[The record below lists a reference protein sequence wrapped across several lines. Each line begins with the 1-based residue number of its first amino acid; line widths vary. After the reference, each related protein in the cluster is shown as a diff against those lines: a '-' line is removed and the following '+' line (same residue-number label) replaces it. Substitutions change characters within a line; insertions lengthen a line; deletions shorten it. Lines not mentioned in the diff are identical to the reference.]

1 MHTTHD
7 YAAHIRRQGYRLT
20 PQRQMI
26 LDAVCE
32 GGGHTTVDEIW
43 ARVQHKAPAINRS
56 TVYRNLEF
64 LQMLHL
70 VVAAEIGGQTMYEI
84 PHEHPHHHLI
94 CQNCGQTVEISEEL
108 LASAFAA
115 IEAGHGFS
123 VCADHLVLVGLCRDC
138 RPAGGQ

>member
-7 YAAHIRRQGYRLT
+7 YAAHIRQQGYRLT

-64 LQMLHL
+64 LQTLHL

-84 PHEHPHHHLI
+84 PHEHHHHHLT
-94 CQNCGQTVEISEEL
+94 CEGCGQIIEISQDAL
-108 LASAFAA
+108 GPAFAT
-115 IEAGHGFS
+115 IEGQYGFRIG
-123 VCADHLVLVGLCRDC
+123 ADHLVLKGLCIGC
-138 RPAGGQ
+138 R